1 MPGATRAKTMRP
13 TTAQL
18 ATALD
23 RMLPAARMVEIDT
36 VDLALSPEDAWE
48 VIRRGDL
55 FTHSRLGRT
64 LATLRKVPERLG
76 TPMRE
81 PGVQVLAEDSPHEM
95 VVGAVGKVWRARVAL
110 VEVPSAKAFMEFD
123 RPGFVKA
130 AWALR
135 LVPLGEGATRVT
147 LEVRADATDAATWR
161 RFRRHLRVFGPGSRL
176 LRRRMMAGLG
186 RAHGPKEEARTDGMV
201 PGELRADE
209 LRDEAARSDES
220 RTAEGRTPGELAEAG
235 RSRRGVAAVMGAG
248 SAAAGAAGSVGTAAG
263 GLARRL
269 TRQRQR
275 PAKPRRTPAAARAL
289 PGDELIPDADG
300 QLTQEVTIHAR
311 PTTIWPWLV
320 QMGTGRAGFYSFDL
334 LDNAGRRSARELHP
348 EFQDLRV
355 GDVIPATPEGGAG
368 LDVLVLHPARVL
380 VLGGLV
386 DRLSNTQLPFAAT
399 RPERFWQATWAFV
412 LEPVDDD
419 TTRLTARLRMACGA
433 RGRLH
438 TRWISPLHHVAQN
451 HQLRRIAA
459 RAEGRL
465 PRDDWRDVTAGLGAA
480 ARMAAGVATPFLR
493 GRRRN
498 WGLAD
503 DDPAA
508 VRDRTYP
515 GDHLIPE
522 PRWGFTHAIEI
533 NAPVERVWPW
543 VQQVGADR
551 AGFYSYQWLENLV
564 GCGIR
569 NAETLHPEWTAEEGG
584 ELLVHPKVAPLR
596 LVTLSPGRSFVA
608 YVDDETA
615 REEGRPWAR
624 ATWLFAVEPLN
635 ARRTRFI
642 SRFRADSSE
651 DLVTRLTFGPSLL
664 EPISVVM
671 DRAMLQGVKQRAE
684 RQPGPLVPRPRP
696 GDG

>member
-1 MPGATRAKTMRP
+1 MPGATRAKTKRP
-13 TTAQL
+13 TKAQL

-36 VDLALSPEDAWE
+36 VDLALSPEETWE
-48 VIRRGDL
+48 VIRHGDL
-55 FTHSRLGRT
+55 FAHSRMVR
-64 LATLRKVPERLG
+64 AISTLRRVPERLG
-76 TPMRE
+76 SPARQ

-95 VVGAVGKVWRARVAL
+95 VVGAVGKVWRARIAL
-110 VEVPSAKAFMEFD
+110 VEVSSAKAFMEFD

-135 LVPLGEGATRVT
+135 LVPLDDRATRVT

-161 RFRRHLRVFGPGSRL
+161 RFRRYLRLFGPGSRL

-186 RAHGPKEEARTDGMV
+186 RAHGPKGEEVRTDGVV
-201 PGELRADE
+201 PDELRTDELRAEETRAGELRADE
-209 LRDEAARSDES
+209 A
-220 RTAEGRTPGELAEAG
+220 RTAEGGTPGELTEVDRG
-235 RSRRGVAAVMGAG
+235 GRGVTAVV
-248 SAAAGAAGSVGTAAG
+248 GAAGTVAG
-263 GLARRL
+263 GLVRRL
-269 TRQRQR
+269 TRPRHR
-275 PAKPRRTPAAARAL
+275 AAKPRRAPDAARAL
-289 PGDELIPDADG
+289 PGDELMPDADG
-300 QLTQEVTIHAR
+300 QLTQEVTVDAR

-320 QMGTGRAGFYSFDL
+320 QMGTGRAGFYSLDL

-355 GDVIPATPEGGAG
+355 GDLIPATPDGGAG
-368 LDVLVLHPARVL
+368 FDVLVLHPARVL

-386 DRLSNTQLPFAAT
+386 DRLSNTQLPFAAS

-412 LEPVDDD
+412 LEPLDDD
-419 TTRLTARLRMACGA
+419 TTRLTARMRMAFGA

-438 TRWISPLHHVAQN
+438 TRWISPLHHLAQN
-451 HQLRRIAA
+451 HQLRRLAA

-465 PRDDWRDVTAGLGAA
+465 PRDDWRDVTAGLGGAT
-480 ARMAAGVATPFLR
+480 RMAAGVATPFLR
-493 GRRRN
+493 GRRRT
-498 WGLAD
+498 WGLAA

-508 VRDRTYP
+508 GRDRTYP
-515 GDHLIPE
+515 GDHLIPD

-564 GCGIR
+564 GCRIR

-584 ELLVHPKVAPLR
+584 ELLVHPGVMPLR
-596 LVTLSPGRSFVA
+596 LVTVSPGRSFVA
-608 YVDDETA
+608 YVDDESA

-624 ATWLFAVEPLN
+624 ATWLLALEPLN
-635 ARRTRFI
+635 ARRTRFL

-671 DRAMLQGVKQRAE
+671 DQAMLRGVKERAE

-696 GDG
+696 GDD

>member
-1 MPGATRAKTMRP
+1 MPGATRAKTKRP
-13 TTAQL
+13 TQAQL

-36 VDLALSPEDAWE
+36 VDLGLSPEDAWE
-48 VIRRGDL
+48 VIRHGDL
-55 FTHSRLGRT
+55 FAHSRMVRALS
-64 LATLRKVPERLG
+64 TLRRVPDRLG
-76 TPMRE
+76 TPMR
-81 PGVQVLAEDSPHEM
+81 PGVQVLVEDSPHEM
-95 VVGAVGKVWRARVAL
+95 VVGAVGKVWRARIAL
-110 VEVPSAKAFMEFD
+110 VEVPSATAFVEFD

-135 LVPLGEGATRVT
+135 LVPLGERATRVT

-186 RAHGPKEEARTDGMV
+186 RAHGPKEEARTDGLV
-201 PGELRADE
+201 PDELRADE
-209 LRDEAARSDES
+209 LLAEGTRAGEAGMPDS
-220 RTAEGRTPGELAEAG
+220 RTAEGRTAGEVAEAG
-235 RSRRGVAAVMGAG
+235 RGRRRAKAAV
-248 SAAAGAAGSVGTAAG
+248 GAAGTAAG

-269 TRQRQR
+269 ARTRPR
-275 PAKPRRTPAAARAL
+275 PAKPRRPPDAARAL

-300 QLTQEVTIHAR
+300 QLTQEVIVDAR

-320 QMGTGRAGFYSFDL
+320 QMGTGRAGFYSLDL
-334 LDNAGRRSARELHP
+334 LGNAGRRSARELHP

-355 GDVIPATPEGGAG
+355 GDLVPATPDGGAG
-368 LDVLVLHPARVL
+368 FEVLVLHPARVL

-399 RPERFWQATWAFV
+399 RPARFWQATWSFV
-412 LEPVDDD
+412 LEPLDGDA
-419 TTRLTARLRMACGA
+419 TRLTARLRMAFGA
-433 RGRLH
+433 RSRLH
-438 TRWISPLHHVAQN
+438 SRWISPLHHLAQS
-451 HQLRRIAA
+451 HQLRGLAA

-465 PRDDWRDVTAGLGAA
+465 PRDDWRDVAAGLGGA
-480 ARMAAGVATPFLR
+480 ARMAAEAVTPFLR
-493 GRRRN
+493 SRRRT
-498 WGLAD
+498 WGLPA

-508 VRDRTYP
+508 GRDRTYP
-515 GDHLIPE
+515 GDHLIPN

-564 GCGIR
+564 GCRIR

-584 ELLVHPKVAPLR
+584 ELLVHPQVMPLR
-596 LVTLSPGRSFVA
+596 VVTVSPGRSFVA
-608 YVDDETA
+608 YVDDEAA

-624 ATWLFAVEPLN
+624 ATWLLAVEPLN
-635 ARRTRFI
+635 ARRTRFL
-642 SRFRADSSE
+642 SRFRADSSD

-671 DRAMLQGVKQRAE
+671 DRAMLRGVKERAE